1 MQQELKIEDLGW
13 DEFFETK
20 RAELGLEN
28 FAVARVIA
36 EHKGAYKII
45 LNTDETKFGGFNL
58 IDETITH
65 LTSKAPKDPSG
76 KEWLKLYIPV
86 RTALVLKKQ

>member
-1 MQQELKIEDLGW
+1 MIFVFNFNG
-13 DEFFETK
+13 TK
-20 RAELGLEN
+20 SFTDYGILAD
-28 FAVARVIA
+28 
-36 EHKGAYKII
+36 KGAYKII

-76 KEWLKLYIPV
+76 KEWLKLYIPA